1 MKIESWQETDPD
13 LIEKSRARFGDEINN
28 LRSLG
33 FLELCHYTEMLPPF
47 SLATFFFGFLLM
59 IAKREIVRVE
69 SPLRIA
75 MTQPLMAQSESGTYA
90 LVFGLGVKFY
100 TLFTDGTG
108 LISASFD
115 SQPTQDMQL
124 MLYKYAGKRSI
135 EDCWRAHRNE
145 IESFTQAGKEV
156 ELQIRFDN
164 YVSLSER
171 ENPQSS

>member
-69 SPLRIA
+69 SPLRIIA
-75 MTQPLMAQSESGTYA
+75 AA
-90 LVFGLGVKFY
+90 ARRVKVRETWLSF
-100 TLFTDGTG
+100 
-108 LISASFD
+108 SASDWNDF
-115 SQPTQDMQL
+115 
-124 MLYKYAGKRSI
+124 RSI
-135 EDCWRAHRNE
+135 SSFFFRAARS
-145 IESFTQAGKEV
+145 ISIVLRLVGVTARAIFRGM
-156 ELQIRFDN
+156 R
-164 YVSLSER
+164 
-171 ENPQSS
+171 